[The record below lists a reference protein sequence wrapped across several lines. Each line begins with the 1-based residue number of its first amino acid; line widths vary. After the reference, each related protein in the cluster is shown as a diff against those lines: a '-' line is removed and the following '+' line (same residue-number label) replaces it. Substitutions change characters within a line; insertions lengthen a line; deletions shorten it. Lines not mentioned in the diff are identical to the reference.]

1 MAAINDKAAAH
12 EVEDTR
18 PTIQEHEI
26 NVANADLAAALSQNA
41 PSPWG
46 RGHLTLYGCC
56 LVVYL
61 CSTMNGYDGSLMG
74 SINALPNY
82 LNYYNVSENE
92 QAGTGIVFAIFQV
105 GQMTGALFVWLADW
119 QGRKTPIFLGCFGV
133 IIGTIVTA
141 TAKTMATFIG
151 GRFLL
156 SFFCTWATTAAPM
169 YVVEIAPPQYR
180 GTVSGLYNTLWYM
193 GSIIATFAVYGTHIH
208 FTSDLDWRLP
218 LWLQMLCPGIVC
230 LTVWLIPESPRF
242 LVATDRLEEARDFI
256 VKYHA
261 NGDASHPI
269 VNLELH
275 EIQQNLQNV
284 PLASWRNF
292 FDLRILVK
300 SRSRRYRSMLNF
312 AWSWFGQFS
321 GNNVISYYLPL
332 LLTNVGVTDTNT
344 VLLLNA
350 VYALTGWIAA
360 AAGARFHD
368 IIGRRKMMLGSTF
381 GMIICLS
388 ITAGT
393 AAGYVNSGSI
403 TSSRA
408 SIAFIYIFG
417 VVFAFAYTS
426 MQPIYPAE
434 VMSNEMRA
442 KGMWL
447 FQFTAGLAS
456 FVNTF
461 AAPVALKNIGYWF
474 YVFFVFW
481 DCFEFFFIYFFFVE
495 TKGRTL
501 EELDEVFEHKNPR
514 KASTRKM
521 VVRRQEL
528 LGKQGI
534 NDVQITKVNQEGA

>member
-1 MAAINDKAAAH
+1 MDFDEKGDAR
-12 EVEDTR
+12 EVTD
-18 PTIQEHEI
+18 PPAVIQEKEI
-26 NVANADLAAALSQNA
+26 NVANVDFATALAEN
-41 PSPWG
+41 PPNPWG
-46 RGHLTLYGCC
+46 RGHLALYGCC
-56 LVVYL
+56 LIVYL

-74 SINALPNY
+74 SINSVPKY
-82 LNYYNVSENE
+82 LSYYNVSENE

-105 GQMTGALFVWLADW
+105 GQMTGAFFVWLADW
-119 QGRKTPIFLGCFGV
+119 KGRKLPIFLGCLGV
-133 IIGTIVTA
+133 IVGTIVTA
-141 TAKTMATFIG
+141 TAKSMSVFIG

-169 YVVEIAPPQYR
+169 YVVEIAPPLYR

-208 FTSDLDWRLP
+208 FTSNLSWRLP

-230 LTVWLIPESPRF
+230 MTVWLIPESPRF
-242 LVATDRLEEARDFI
+242 LVANDRVDEARQFI
-256 VKYHA
+256 IKYHA
-261 NGDASHPI
+261 NGDPSHPI
-269 VNLELH
+269 INFELN
-275 EIQQNLQNV
+275 EIQANLRDV
-284 PLASWRNF
+284 PLISWSNF
-292 FDLRILVK
+292 FDIRILVK

-332 LLTNVGVTDTNT
+332 LLTNVGITDTNT

-350 VYALTGWIAA
+350 IYALTGWIAA
-360 AAGARFHD
+360 ATGARFHD

-381 GMIICLS
+381 GMVICLA

-393 AAGYVNSGSI
+393 AAGYVNTGSQA
-403 TSSRA
+403 SSKA

-417 VVFAFAYTS
+417 VTFAFAYTS

-442 KGMWL
+442 KGMFL
-447 FQFTAGLAS
+447 FQITAGLAS

-461 AAPVALKNIGYWF
+461 AAPVALKNIRYWF

-481 DCFEFFFIYFFFVE
+481 DCFEFLIIYFFFVE

-501 EELDEVFEHKNPR
+501 EELDEVFEATNPR
-514 KASTRKM
+514 KASTKQ
-521 VVRRQEL
+521 VLVRRREIVDHKGERHL
-528 LGKQGI
+528 STVEMGH
-534 NDVQITKVNQEGA
+534 

>member
-1 MAAINDKAAAH
+1 MDLDEKGDAR
-12 EVEDTR
+12 EVTD
-18 PTIQEHEI
+18 PPAVIQEKEI
-26 NVANADLAAALSQNA
+26 NVANVDFATALAEN
-41 PSPWG
+41 PPNPWG
-46 RGHLTLYGCC
+46 RGHLALYGCC
-56 LVVYL
+56 LIVYL

-74 SINALPNY
+74 SINSVPKY
-82 LNYYNVSENE
+82 LSYYNVSENE

-105 GQMTGALFVWLADW
+105 GQMTGAFFVWLADW
-119 QGRKTPIFLGCFGV
+119 KGRKLPIFLGCLGV
-133 IIGTIVTA
+133 IVGTIVTA
-141 TAKTMATFIG
+141 TAKSMSVFIG

-169 YVVEIAPPQYR
+169 YVVEIAPPLYR

-208 FTSDLDWRLP
+208 FTSNLSWRLP

-230 LTVWLIPESPRF
+230 MTVWLIPESPRF
-242 LVATDRLEEARDFI
+242 LVANDRVDEARQFI
-256 VKYHA
+256 IKYHA
-261 NGDASHPI
+261 NGDPSHPI
-269 VNLELH
+269 INFELN
-275 EIQQNLQNV
+275 EIQANLRDV
-284 PLASWRNF
+284 PLISWSNF
-292 FDLRILVK
+292 FDIRILVK

-332 LLTNVGVTDTNT
+332 LLTNVGITDTNT

-350 VYALTGWIAA
+350 IYALTGWIAA
-360 AAGARFHD
+360 ATGARFHD

-381 GMIICLS
+381 GMVICLA

-393 AAGYVNSGSI
+393 AAGYVNTGSQA
-403 TSSRA
+403 SSKA

-417 VVFAFAYTS
+417 VTFAFAYTS

-442 KGMWL
+442 KGMFL
-447 FQFTAGLAS
+447 FQITAGLAS

-461 AAPVALKNIGYWF
+461 AAPVALKNIRYWF

-481 DCFEFFFIYFFFVE
+481 DCFEFLIIYFFFVE

-501 EELDEVFEHKNPR
+501 EELDEVFEATNPR
-514 KASTRKM
+514 KASTKQ
-521 VVRRQEL
+521 VLVRRREIVDHKGERHL
-528 LGKQGI
+528 STVEMGH
-534 NDVQITKVNQEGA
+534 

>member
-1 MAAINDKAAAH
+1 MATLNEKETVH
-12 EVEDTR
+12 QLEDSKVTA
-18 PTIQEHEI
+18 TDEEI
-26 NVANADLAAALSQNA
+26 SAANAAFAAALGQNA
-41 PSPWG
+41 PNPWG
-46 RGHLTLYGCC
+46 RGHIALYGCC

-82 LNYYNVSENE
+82 LHYYDVSENE

-119 QGRKTPIFLGCFGV
+119 KGRKLPIFLGCAGV
-133 IIGTIVTA
+133 IVGTIVTA
-141 TAKTMATFIG
+141 TAKTLAIFIG

-169 YVVEIAPPQYR
+169 YVVEIAPPLYR

-193 GSIIATFAVYGTHIH
+193 GSIIATFAVYGTHLH
-208 FTSDLDWRLP
+208 FTSNLDWRLP
-218 LWLQMLCPGIVC
+218 LWLQLLCPGIVC
-230 LTVWLIPESPRF
+230 LTVWFLPESPRF
-242 LVATDRLEEARDFI
+242 LVATDRLEEARDFV

-261 NGDASHPI
+261 NGDSSHPI
-269 VNLELH
+269 VNLELN
-275 EIQQNLQNV
+275 EIQHNLRDV
-284 PLASWRNF
+284 PLASWSNF

-300 SRSRRYRSMLNF
+300 SRSRRYRSMLNL

-368 IIGRRKMMLGSTF
+368 VFGRRKMMLGSTF

-393 AAGYVNSGSI
+393 AAGYVNTGSK
-403 TSSRA
+403 SSSDA

-461 AAPVALKNIGYWF
+461 AAPVALKNIKYWF

-481 DCFEFFFIYFFFVE
+481 DCFEFLFIYFFFVE

-501 EELDEVFEHKNPR
+501 EELDEVFEAKNPR
-514 KASTRKM
+514 KASTMKVM
-521 VVRRQEL
+521 VRRREIV
-528 LGKQGI
+528 GKDGAR
-534 NDVQITKVNQEGA
+534 DVEVSRVDQLA